1 MERASTS
8 NPASHDAIPVLSFL
22 MPPGQSVPFEIKP
35 FEAIGK
41 AARATSPHRHT
52 FYAIFH
58 VTGGRG
64 HHVVDFESH
73 PIRPPALWFISPR
86 QVHSWQTTVPL
97 RGQILP
103 FTEEFLRVTAGADSG
118 MRELAFFHR
127 HEGASELRLSAAAN
141 RDISAVLQSLADEYR
156 SDALNREP
164 ALRAWLRILLIKAQ
178 RLYAS
183 QQPPPGAN
191 ATAAAALA
199 RRFIQ
204 LVAEQFIRERSV
216 PTYARQIGVSAGHLH
231 DLVKQGTGLTPQ
243 QIIRR
248 ELVLEAKR
256 LLAHTELTIAEIS
269 YRLAM
274 EDPAYFGRFFKR
286 ETGRTPGAFRERIR
300 EKHQSA

>member
-1 MERASTS
+1 M
-8 NPASHDAIPVLSFL
+8 LSFL
-22 MPPGQSVPFEIKP
+22 MPPGQSVPLEIKP
-35 FEAIGK
+35 FEEMGAV
-41 AARATSPHRHT
+41 ARASAPHRHS

-64 HHVVDFESH
+64 THVVDFKSH

-86 QVHSWQTTVPL
+86 QVHSWDTTAPL
-97 RGQILP
+97 RGQVLP

-118 MRELAFFHR
+118 MRELAFFHDL
-127 HEGASELRLSAAAN
+127 EGASELRLSAAAN
-141 RDISAVLQSLADEYR
+141 QDISAVLQALADEYG
-156 SDALNREP
+156 SAALNREP
-164 ALRAWLRILLIKAQ
+164 ALRAWLQLLLIKAQ
-178 RLYAS
+178 RLYAT
-183 QQPPPGAN
+183 QKPRPA
-191 ATAAAALA
+191 ATATAALA
-199 RRFIQ
+199 RKFIQ
-204 LVAEQFIRERSV
+204 LVTEQFIQERSV
-216 PTYARQIGVSAGHLH
+216 PVYARQIGVSTGHLH

-286 ETGRTPGAFRERIR
+286 ETGRTPGAFRKRIR
-300 EKHQSA
+300 EKHQSV